1 MAELAPPAR
10 RTQIQ
15 RRAEAQDK
23 LLQAAAELIADR
35 GLGAVTLAAVGE
47 RAGYSRGIANHHF
60 GTKAALID
68 ELISQVEREFQ
79 SSTEPVTRVE
89 GSIDALVE
97 TASVFIRLTD
107 ELPVTHR
114 AFLVLWAA
122 AVADEELRERMN
134 ASDELFRDAVTLII
148 GRGQARGEIDP
159 SVDAAAAALALLGQL
174 RGIALQR
181 LLSPQDVDLQRARAS
196 VEMSIR
202 RFLAAP

>member
-1 MAELAPPAR
+1 MADTAPPTR

-15 RRAEAQDK
+15 RRAEAQNR
-23 LLQAAAELIADR
+23 LLRAAAELIAER
-35 GLGAVTLAAVGE
+35 GLEAITLAAVGE

-68 ELISQVEREFQ
+68 ELISQVERDFRA
-79 SSTEPVTRVE
+79 STEPVARVD
-89 GSIDALVE
+89 GSIDALIE
-97 TASVFIRLTD
+97 MASTFIRLTD

-122 AVADEELRERMN
+122 AVADEELRARMGGL
-134 ASDELFRDAVTLII
+134 DEAFRDVVTLII
-148 GRGQARGEIDP
+148 GRGQVRGEIDAA
-159 SVDAAAAALALLGQL
+159 VDAASAAVALLGQL

-181 LLSPQDVDLQRARAS
+181 LLSPQDVDMQRARVT